1 MDNPREQPLDPG
13 ELDEALA
20 DSFPASDPPSV
31 TSPTSSVNIDDKMLE
46 KRQSP
51 ARNALGGRGCAEPPC
66 GGGD

>member
-1 MDNPREQPLDPG
+1 MEDPREQPFNPG

-46 KRQSP
+46 RRQSP
-51 ARNALGGRGCAEPPC
+51 ARNPHAGA
-66 GGGD
+66 